1 MQKYTPFLMFV
12 GEQHGKAEEAM
23 QFYASL
29 FGQAEITHVDR
40 YGAGEVEPEGT
51 LRNGVLTLG
60 GTEFFFM
67 DSSLEHAFTFT
78 PAFSI
83 FVRCESEEEIEAA
96 FAKLTEEGHILMP
109 LDTYGF
115 SRQFAWVQ
123 DKYDVSWQ
131 INLP

>member
-1 MQKYTPFLMFV
+1 MFV

-23 QFYASL
+23 QFYASV
-29 FGQAEITHVDR
+29 FAQAEIANLER
-40 YGAGEVEPEGT
+40 FGAGETEPEGT
-51 LRNGVLTLG
+51 LRNGVLKLG
-60 GTEFFFM
+60 GIDFFFM
-67 DSSLEHAFTFT
+67 DSSLAHAFTFT

-109 LDTYGF
+109 LDTYVF

-131 INLP
+131 INLD